1 MTKLCLEWYNCIGFS
16 SGTIDYEPIQ
26 NAEMN
31 RNLTEREMQ
40 VAMACCKGKSS
51 RIIADELGLSKRTV
65 DSHKTNI
72 YRKLGINN
80 NIALIHK
87 LFNIK

>member
-1 MTKLCLEWYNCIGFS
+1 MNGIIASVFQAKPSIMNQ
-16 SGTIDYEPIQ
+16 IQ

-51 RIIADELGLSKRTV
+51 RIIADELGLSKRTF

-80 NIALIHK
+80 K
-87 LFNIK
+87 LH